1 MKVRVRHF
9 LVSFSMIAWFAP
21 AKSLPAQTGKHGIT
35 FADLMNMQRVSQPAL
50 SPDGRTVAYRVAAP
64 NLETNRSESNIWI
77 AAVDGGAA
85 TQLTRSGHDSAP
97 TWSPDGKTIA
107 FLSSRNGPSQIY
119 LLSTEGGEARPLT
132 HVSGGADIVKWSP
145 GGMMLAF
152 TSSVYPDC
160 RDDACNIARDEEK
173 EKDKVKAR
181 AYEHLL
187 FRHWTH
193 WSEGKRSHLFV
204 VAVAGGTS
212 PRDLTAGAD
221 YDVPPDERGGA
232 EDIGFSPDGKEICFT
247 AVTDKMEAISTNADL
262 FLVPISG
269 GEPKRITTNPGF
281 DGNPVY
287 APDGRWI
294 AYHAQFTPG
303 YESDRWRVMVYDR
316 KTHTHE
322 NLSERFD
329 RSAMNLTWSSDSKTI
344 YFEAEDKFLTPIYAL
359 SAKSG
364 AEPSKIV
371 SDGTNGALSVSA
383 DGRTIVFT
391 RASYTMPAEIFTASR
406 DGSGVRQITHHNDA
420 RVASLELPAAES
432 FWFDGAEGAKVQG
445 MLIRPPRF
453 DPSRKY
459 PLLLLIHGGP
469 QNMWAN
475 NWSYRWNPQVF
486 AAPGYVA
493 VMINPHGS
501 TGYGQTFTDSIRD
514 DWGGKPYVDLMKGV
528 DYVLGKYPFT
538 DGSRM
543 GAAGGSYGGY
553 MVDWMAV
560 HTGRFKAFISHA
572 GIFEKWSMYGATEEL
587 WFEEHDMRGTPWSN
601 PESYRKWSALT
612 YAEALGKYKTPTLVI
627 GGEGDFRVPY
637 TQSLEFFTALQR
649 QEVPSKLVIY
659 PDEGHWIL
667 KPLNSKYWHKTFL
680 DWLAT
685 YLK

>member
-1 MKVRVRHF
+1 MKVRGRYF
-9 LVSFSMIAWFAP
+9 LIIVAITTGP
-21 AKSLPAQTGKHGIT
+21 ASTKSLSAQTVKRGIT
-35 FADLMNMQRVSQPAL
+35 FDDLIKMQRVSQPAI
-50 SPDGRTVAYRVAAP
+50 SPDGKTVAYTVATP
-64 NLETNRSESNIWI
+64 NQETNRSESNIWI
-77 AAVDGGAA
+77 TRVGGGAV

-97 TWSPDGKTIA
+97 GWSPDGKTIA
-107 FLSSRNGPSQIY
+107 FLSSRSGASQIY

-145 GGMMLAF
+145 DGKMLAF

-160 RDDACNIARDEEK
+160 RDDACNSARDEEK

-193 WSEGKRSHLFV
+193 WSEGKRSHLFI
-204 VAVAGGTS
+204 VAPDGSAS

-221 YDVPPDERGGA
+221 YDVPPDERGGP

-247 AVTDKMEAISTNADL
+247 AVTDEMEAISTNGDL
-262 FLVPISG
+262 FVVPTAG

-287 APDGRWI
+287 SPDGRSI

-316 KTHTHE
+316 QTHNHE
-322 NLSERFD
+322 NLTERFD
-329 RSAMNLTWSSDSKTI
+329 QSAMNLAWSADSKTI
-344 YFEAEDKFLTPIYAL
+344 YFEAEDKFLVPIYAL
-359 SAKSG
+359 TAKAG
-364 AEPSKIV
+364 AEPKIIV
-371 SDGTNGALSVSA
+371 SDGTNGAVSVSA
-383 DGRTIVFT
+383 DGRTMVFT
-391 RASYTMPAEIFTASR
+391 RTSYTMPAEIFTAAG
-406 DGSGVRQITHHNDA
+406 DGSGVRQITHHNGA
-420 RVASLELPAAES
+420 RVAALELPVPES
-432 FWFDGAEGAKVQG
+432 FWFDGAEDAKVQG
-445 MLIRPPRF
+445 MLIRPPGF
-453 DPSRKY
+453 DASRKY
-459 PLLLLIHGGP
+459 PLLLLVHGGP
-469 QNMWAN
+469 QNMWASS
-475 NWSYRWNPQVF
+475 WSYRWNPEVF

-501 TGYGQTFTDSIRD
+501 TGYGQKFTDSIRD

-528 DYVLGKYPFT
+528 DYVLEKYPFV
-538 DGSRM
+538 DSNRM

-560 HTGRFKAFISHA
+560 HTGRFKVFISHA

-587 WFEEHDMRGTPWSN
+587 WFEEHDMAGTPWSN
-601 PESYRKWSALT
+601 PESYRKWSPLT
-612 YAEALGKYKTPTLVI
+612 YAEALGKYKTPALVI
-627 GGEGDFRVPY
+627 GGERDFRVPY

-649 QEVPSKLVIY
+649 QGVPSKLVIY

>member
-1 MKVRVRHF
+1 MNVRVSDF
-9 LVSFSMIAWFAP
+9 LVIFLIATWLA
-21 AKSLPAQTGKHGIT
+21 AAQGSPAQTGKHAVT
-35 FADLMNMQRVSQPAL
+35 FDDLMKMQRVSQPAI
-50 SPDGRTVAYRVAAP
+50 SPDGKAVAYTVATP
-64 NLETNRSESNIWI
+64 NLETNRSENNIWS
-77 AAVDGGAA
+77 ASLEAGSV
-85 TQLTRSGHDSAP
+85 TQLTHSGRDSAP
-97 TWSPDGKTIA
+97 VWSPDGKTIA
-107 FLSSRNGPSQIY
+107 FLSARKGTSQIY
-119 LLSTEGGEARPLT
+119 LLLIGSSEARQLT
-132 HVSGGADIVKWSP
+132 NVSGGTDIVKWSP
-145 GGMMLAF
+145 DGKTLAF

-160 RDDACNIARDEEK
+160 KDDACNSAHDQQK

-181 AYEHLL
+181 TYEHLL

-193 WSEGKRSHLFV
+193 WSDGKRSHLFV
-204 VAVAGGTS
+204 VPVEDGS
-212 PRDLTAGAD
+212 RPRDLTAGAD
-221 YDVPPDERGGA
+221 YDVPPDERGST
-232 EDIGFSPDGKEICFT
+232 EDIGFSPDGKELCFT

-262 FLVPISG
+262 FVVPTSG

-287 APDGRWI
+287 SPDGRSI

-303 YESDRWRVMVYDR
+303 YESDRWRVMLYDR
-316 KTHTHE
+316 QTHKHE

-329 RSAMNLTWSSDSKTI
+329 RSAINLAWSADSKTI

-359 SAKSG
+359 SVKAG
-364 AEPSKIV
+364 AEPRKIV
-371 SDGTNGALSVSA
+371 SEGTNGAVSVST
-383 DGRTIVFT
+383 DGRTMVFT
-391 RASYTMPAEIFTASR
+391 RATYTMPAEIFAAAG
-406 DGSGVRQITHHNDA
+406 DGSGVRQTTHHNDA
-420 RVASLELPAAES
+420 RVAALELPAPES
-432 FWFDGAEGAKVQG
+432 FWFDGAKGAKVQG
-445 MLIRPPRF
+445 MLLRPPRF
-453 DPSRKY
+453 DASRKY

-469 QNMWAN
+469 QNMWASS
-475 NWSYRWNPQVF
+475 WSYRWNPQVF

-501 TGYGQTFTDSIRD
+501 TGYGQSFTDSIRD
-514 DWGGKPYVDLMKGV
+514 DWGGKPYADLMKGV
-528 DYVLGKYPFT
+528 DYVLEKYPFT
-538 DGSRM
+538 DGNRM
-543 GAAGGSYGGY
+543 AAAGGSYGGY

-587 WFEEHDMRGTPWSN
+587 WFEEYDMGGTPWSN

-627 GGEGDFRVPY
+627 GGEQDFRVPY